1 VSFYGIVQDGP
12 NDTLAAVTEFTVN
25 GSLKQILRKKDRT
38 VDRHKRLILAMDA
51 AFGMEYLHEKGAV
64 HFDLKCENLLV
75 NMRDP
80 HRPVC
85 KIGDMGLS
93 KVKHQKL
100 WSLAVCE
107 EHCHGWHQSFLMG
120 KVAW

>member
-1 VSFYGIVQDGP
+1 MSFYGIVQDGP

-38 VDRHKRLILAMDA
+38 VDQCKRLILARDA
-51 AFGMEYLHEKGAV
+51 AFGMEYLHEKGVV

-93 KVKHQKL
+93 KVKR
-100 WSLAVCE
+100 
-107 EHCHGWHQSFLMG
+107 
-120 KVAW
+120 

>member
-1 VSFYGIVQDGP
+1 VSFYGVVQDGP
-12 NDTLAAVTEFTVN
+12 NDTLAAVTEFIMN
-25 GSLKQILRKKDRT
+25 RSLEQVLRKKDRT
-38 VDRHKRLILAMDA
+38 VDRRKRLMPHLAWNICS
-51 AFGMEYLHEKGAV
+51 EKGVV

-93 KVKHQKL
+93 KVKR
-100 WSLAVCE
+100 
-107 EHCHGWHQSFLMG
+107 
-120 KVAW
+120 

>member
-1 VSFYGIVQDGP
+1 MSFYGVVQDGL
-12 NDTLAAVTEFTVN
+12 NDTLAAVTEFMVN
-25 GSLKQILRKKDRT
+25 GSLKQVLRKEDRT
-38 VDRHKRLILAMDA
+38 FDRRKGLILAMDA
-51 AFGMEYLHEKGAV
+51 AFGMEYLHEKGVV

-107 EHCHGWHQSFLMG
+107 EHCHGCHQSFLMG